1 MHELSIAV
9 SLIEAAVEAAAN
21 EEGTVRA
28 VHLRLG
34 ALSGVIAEALES
46 AYQLARVGTPLEQA
60 ELIIEPVPVVVRC
73 GRCRNERELPALD
86 TLGCPACGAAEEVV
100 QGRELEITALEL
112 EACHGHD
119 ANRRSPPPGAQ
130 AE

>member
-21 EEGTVRA
+21 EAGTVRT

-46 AYQLARVGTPLEQA
+46 AYQLARVGTPLERA
-60 ELIIEPVPVVVRC
+60 ELMIQPVPVVVRC
-73 GRCRNERELPALD
+73 RGCRTERELPMLDALW
-86 TLGCPACGAAEEVV
+86 CPACGAAEEVV
-100 QGRELEITALEL
+100 QGRELEIAALEL
-112 EACHGHD
+112 ET
-119 ANRRSPPPGAQ
+119 
-130 AE
+130 